1 MACLPIGRALSLA
14 CLVALPLGAC
24 VAGQADTSAGRASAL
39 ATTVSRA
46 SACRAGMPQRTTL
59 DRFLATEKAR
69 GASDEQIAAARA
81 AYVGVSEAETIN
93 QGVRPE
99 PCTAEE
105 RAQLKEQMNRIRAG
119 NFDAS

>member
-1 MACLPIGRALSLA
+1 MAYLPAGRALLLA

-24 VAGQADTSAGRASAL
+24 VAGHADSTAGRASAL

-46 SACRAGMPQRTTL
+46 VACRAGSPQRTTL
-59 DRFLATEKAR
+59 DRFIAAEKAR
-69 GASDEQIAAARA
+69 GASDEQLAAARS

-93 QGVRPE
+93 QDVRPE

-105 RAQLKEQMNRIRAG
+105 RATLRGKMKDVRAG
-119 NFDAS
+119 RFEAL